1 MGLLVSILDRTVY
14 HTKNELP
21 MSTTKKPNS
30 SSYFIVEEFKILT
43 CWWKPTPRISNESF
57 KRIFC
62 IITSIIKSIELF
74 TDKNLDFSVT

>member
-30 SSYFIVEEFKILT
+30 L
-43 CWWKPTPRISNESF
+43 
-57 KRIFC
+57 
-62 IITSIIKSIELF
+62 IIKWA
-74 TDKNLDFSVT
+74 KYLDISPKKIYKRSVKTRNDAQHH